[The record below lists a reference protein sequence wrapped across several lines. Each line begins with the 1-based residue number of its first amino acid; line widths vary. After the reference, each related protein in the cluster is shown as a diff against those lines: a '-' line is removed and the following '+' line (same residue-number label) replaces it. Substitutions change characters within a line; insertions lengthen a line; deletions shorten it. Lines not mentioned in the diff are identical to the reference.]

1 MLNALTGIAIGIS
14 LSLVILV
21 LTSTNIIVGFIAII
35 VIMVITCTVLG
46 IINMIGWKLG
56 PLVSLNLTLIVGLA
70 VDYVVHLAEGYMHLE
85 HETRSN
91 KVRYALS
98 HVGVSVLSG
107 ACSTLGASIFMLA
120 AKILFFVQFGIFIFV
135 TIGFSILYSLFLFP
149 TVMALIG
156 PEGETGSILPIGR
169 KIKHIFRGQ
178 SKQHTDCAFCDGKG
192 YYEKG
197 KYGEIPLKETN
208 NI

>member
-1 MLNALTGIAIGIS
+1 
-14 LSLVILV
+14 
-21 LTSTNIIVGFIAII
+21 
-35 VIMVITCTVLG
+35 
-46 IINMIGWKLG
+46 MIGWKLG

-70 VDYVVHLAEGYMHLE
+70 VDYVVHLAEGYMQSHN
-85 HETRSN
+85 TKRSD

-120 AKILFFVQFGIFIFV
+120 AKVLFFVQFGIFIFA
-135 TIGFSILYSLFLFP
+135 TIGFSILYSIFLFP

-156 PEGETGSILPIGR
+156 PEGQTGSILPIGR
-169 KIKHIFRGQ
+169 QIRNILRGQ
-178 SKQHTDCAFCDGKG
+178 TRNHLDCRLCEGKG

-197 KYGEIPLKETN
+197 KFGDIPLKETSH
-208 NI
+208 I